1 MINLQKAEFVRSAV
15 SAKDFPAAGTR
26 QIVFAGRSNVGK
38 SSVINCLVQRK
49 NLARTGQKPG
59 KTVNVNLY
67 RTGEGW
73 MFADLPGYGFAKVSK
88 EEKARWGEL
97 MGQYFD
103 RCGQDMALGVLVFDI
118 RRDPTEEDRQM
129 LSLFSRLGV
138 PCVLCANKAD
148 KLTKTELA
156 QASGRLKAAF
166 GADMEEI
173 FVFSAVSGAGRAE
186 LVRRILA
193 VGDAK

>member
-1 MINLQKAEFVRSAV
+1 MNIHNVEFIKSA
-15 SAKDFPAAGTR
+15 ANPGAFLRDGRPN
-26 QIVFAGRSNVGK
+26 IVFSGKSNVGK

-156 QASGRLKAAF
+156 QAPGRLKAAF

>member
-1 MINLQKAEFVRSAV
+1 MINLQKAEFLRSAV

-38 SSVINCLVQRK
+38 SSVINCILQRK

-67 RTGEGW
+67 RAGEGY

-88 EEKARWGEL
+88 EEKARWGDL

-118 RRDPTEEDRQM
+118 RRDPAEEDRQM
-129 LSLFSRLGV
+129 LSLFSDLHI

-156 QASGRLKAAF
+156 AAPARLKEAF
-166 GADMEEI
+166 GAADEEI
-173 FVFSAVSGAGRAE
+173 FVFSAVTGTGRAE
-186 LVRRILA
+186 LVKRILTA
-193 VGDAK
+193 CETK

>member
-1 MINLQKAEFVRSAV
+1 MINLQKAEFLRSAV

-38 SSVINCLVQRK
+38 SSVINCILQRK

-67 RTGEGW
+67 RVGEGC
-73 MFADLPGYGFAKVSK
+73 MFADLPGYGFARVSK
-88 EEKARWGEL
+88 DEKARWGKL
-97 MGQYFD
+97 MGEYFD
-103 RCGQDMALGVLVFDI
+103 RCGADMALGVLVFDV
-118 RRDPTEEDRQM
+118 RRDPTEDDRQM
-129 LSLFSRLGV
+129 LKLFSDLGI

-156 QASGRLKAAF
+156 AAPARLRDAF
-166 GADMEEI
+166 GAAIEEI
-173 FVFSAVSGAGRAE
+173 FVFSAVAGTGRQA

-193 VGDAK
+193 ADAAE